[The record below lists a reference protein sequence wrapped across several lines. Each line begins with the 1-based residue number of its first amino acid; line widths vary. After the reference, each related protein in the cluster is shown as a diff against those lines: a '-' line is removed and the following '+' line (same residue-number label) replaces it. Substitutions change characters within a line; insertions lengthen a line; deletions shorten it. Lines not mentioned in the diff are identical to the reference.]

1 MKILLLNEN
10 PVVSRL
16 VSLSAKK
23 MSYDFEELN
32 AYSENLG
39 NYDVIVVDSDT
50 PAPLKILKEK
60 CDRLIFLAPRNQNV
74 EDIDAQILQK
84 PFLPTDFLNLLN
96 NKDANKHTSIDLPM
110 LSNDENPYADISLD
124 LDNLNLDD
132 LPDENSLDINSE
144 GMEDLSFDDDAQDDN
159 SNKTL
164 ETQNL
169 EHETIKEQTQED
181 TQIDLD
187 LTLEDGES
195 EKEDLSQEHT
205 ALDTEPS
212 LDELDDKN
220 DEDLE
225 IKEDDKNEEI
235 EKQELLDDSKTNTL
249 EMQEELS
256 ESQDDNSNKTLETQ
270 NLEHDNLEQETIK
283 EQTQEDTQTDL
294 DLTLEDGES
303 EKEDL
308 SQEHTALD
316 TEPSLDELDDKNDE
330 DLEIK
335 EDDKNEEIEKQELL
349 DDSKTNTLEMQEE
362 LSESQDDNSNK
373 TLETQNLEHDN
384 LEQETI
390 KEQTQEDTQ
399 TDLDL
404 TLEDGE
410 SEKEDLSQE
419 HTALD
424 TEPSLDE
431 LDDKNDED
439 LEDNK
444 ELQANISDFDDLPVV
459 EEQEKE
465 MDFDDLPED
474 AEFLGQAKDNEESEE
489 VLEEFAPVVEEDV
502 QDEMDD
508 FTSNLS
514 TQDQIKEELA
524 QLDEL
529 DYGIDSDNSSKVLE
543 DFKDEPIL
551 DDKELGTNEEEVVV
565 PNLNISDFDTLK
577 ESDIQEALGEEI
589 LEKNEEPIVSD
600 VTKDDNSEEIVNE
613 LSQSIAGAITSS
625 IKDDTLKA
633 ALKGMNMNIN
643 INISFKED

>member
-96 NKDANKHTSIDLPM
+96 NKDVNKHAPIDLPM

-132 LPDENSLDINSE
+132 LPDENSLNINSE

-159 SNKTL
+159 ANKTL

-169 EHETIKEQTQED
+169 E
-181 TQIDLD
+181 
-187 LTLEDGES
+187 
-195 EKEDLSQEHT
+195 
-205 ALDTEPS
+205 
-212 LDELDDKN
+212 DE
-220 DEDLE
+220 
-225 IKEDDKNEEI
+225 
-235 EKQELLDDSKTNTL
+235 
-249 EMQEELS
+249 
-256 ESQDDNSNKTLETQ
+256 
-270 NLEHDNLEQETIK
+270 NLEQETTK
-283 EQTQEDTQTDL
+283 EQIQEDIQTDL
-294 DLTLEDGES
+294 DLTLEDS
-303 EKEDL
+303 
-308 SQEHTALD
+308 
-316 TEPSLDELDDKNDE
+316 KN
-330 DLEIK
+330 
-335 EDDKNEEIEKQELL
+335 
-349 DDSKTNTLEMQEE
+349 
-362 LSESQDDNSNK
+362 
-373 TLETQNLEHDN
+373 
-384 LEQETI
+384 
-390 KEQTQEDTQ
+390 
-399 TDLDL
+399 
-404 TLEDGE
+404 
-410 SEKEDLSQE
+410 EKEDLSQE

-444 ELQANISDFDDLPVV
+444 ELQANMSDFDDLPVV

-474 AEFLGQAKDNEESEE
+474 AEFLGQAKDSEESEE

-502 QDEMDD
+502 QDEIDD

-565 PNLNISDFDTLK
+565 PNLNISDFDALK

-600 VTKDDNSEEIVNE
+600 ATKDDNSEEIVNE

>member
-169 EHETIKEQTQED
+169 EHDNLEQETIKEQTQED

-270 NLEHDNLEQETIK
+270 NLEHDNLEHETIK
-283 EQTQEDTQTDL
+283 EQTQEDTQ
-294 DLTLEDGES
+294 
-303 EKEDL
+303 
-308 SQEHTALD
+308 
-316 TEPSLDELDDKNDE
+316 
-330 DLEIK
+330 I
-335 EDDKNEEIEKQELL
+335 
-349 DDSKTNTLEMQEE
+349 
-362 LSESQDDNSNK
+362 
-373 TLETQNLEHDN
+373 
-384 LEQETI
+384 
-390 KEQTQEDTQ
+390 
-399 TDLDL
+399 DLDL

-444 ELQANISDFDDLPVV
+444 ELQANISDFDDLPEVEEQEKEMDFDDLPVV

>member
-169 EHETIKEQTQED
+169 EHDNLEQETIKEQTQED

-270 NLEHDNLEQETIK
+270 NLEHGNLEQETIK
-283 EQTQEDTQTDL
+283 EQTQEDTQ
-294 DLTLEDGES
+294 
-303 EKEDL
+303 
-308 SQEHTALD
+308 
-316 TEPSLDELDDKNDE
+316 
-330 DLEIK
+330 I
-335 EDDKNEEIEKQELL
+335 
-349 DDSKTNTLEMQEE
+349 
-362 LSESQDDNSNK
+362 
-373 TLETQNLEHDN
+373 
-384 LEQETI
+384 
-390 KEQTQEDTQ
+390 
-399 TDLDL
+399 DLDL

-444 ELQANISDFDDLPVV
+444 ELQANISDFDDLPEV

-474 AEFLGQAKDNEESEE
+474 AEFLGQAKYNEESEE
-489 VLEEFAPVVEEDV
+489 NLEEFAPVVEEDV
-502 QDEMDD
+502 QDEIDD
-508 FTSNLS
+508 FASNLS

-589 LEKNEEPIVSD
+589 LEKNEEPIVISD

>member
-159 SNKTL
+159 ANKTL

-169 EHETIKEQTQED
+169 EHETIEEQTQED
-181 TQIDLD
+181 I
-187 LTLEDGES
+187 
-195 EKEDLSQEHT
+195 
-205 ALDTEPS
+205 
-212 LDELDDKN
+212 
-220 DEDLE
+220 
-225 IKEDDKNEEI
+225 
-235 EKQELLDDSKTNTL
+235 
-249 EMQEELS
+249 
-256 ESQDDNSNKTLETQ
+256 
-270 NLEHDNLEQETIK
+270 
-283 EQTQEDTQTDL
+283 QTDL

-399 TDLDL
+399 IDLDL

-424 TEPSLDE
+424 AEPSLDE

-444 ELQANISDFDDLPVV
+444 ELQANISNFDDLPEV

-474 AEFLGQAKDNEESEE
+474 AEFLGQAKYNEESEE
-489 VLEEFAPVVEEDV
+489 NLEEFAPVVEEDV
-502 QDEMDD
+502 QDEIDD
-508 FTSNLS
+508 FASNLS

>member
-96 NKDANKHTSIDLPM
+96 NKDANKYTSIDLPM

-159 SNKTL
+159 ANKTL

-205 ALDTEPS
+205 ALDTESS

-270 NLEHDNLEQETIK
+270 NLEHDNLEHETIK
-283 EQTQEDTQTDL
+283 EQTQEDTQ
-294 DLTLEDGES
+294 
-303 EKEDL
+303 
-308 SQEHTALD
+308 
-316 TEPSLDELDDKNDE
+316 
-330 DLEIK
+330 I
-335 EDDKNEEIEKQELL
+335 
-349 DDSKTNTLEMQEE
+349 
-362 LSESQDDNSNK
+362 
-373 TLETQNLEHDN
+373 
-384 LEQETI
+384 
-390 KEQTQEDTQ
+390 
-399 TDLDL
+399 DLDL

-444 ELQANISDFDDLPVV
+444 ELQANISDFDDLPEV

-474 AEFLGQAKDNEESEE
+474 AEFLGQAKYNEESEE
-489 VLEEFAPVVEEDV
+489 NLEEFAPVVEEDV
-502 QDEMDD
+502 QDEIDD
-508 FTSNLS
+508 FASNLS

>member
-159 SNKTL
+159 ANKTL

-283 EQTQEDTQTDL
+283 EQTQEDTQ
-294 DLTLEDGES
+294 
-303 EKEDL
+303 
-308 SQEHTALD
+308 
-316 TEPSLDELDDKNDE
+316 
-330 DLEIK
+330 I
-335 EDDKNEEIEKQELL
+335 
-349 DDSKTNTLEMQEE
+349 
-362 LSESQDDNSNK
+362 
-373 TLETQNLEHDN
+373 
-384 LEQETI
+384 
-390 KEQTQEDTQ
+390 
-399 TDLDL
+399 DLDL

-444 ELQANISDFDDLPVV
+444 ELQANISDFDDLPEV

-474 AEFLGQAKDNEESEE
+474 AEFLGQAKYNEESEE
-489 VLEEFAPVVEEDV
+489 NLEEFAPVVEEDI
-502 QDEMDD
+502 QDEIDD
-508 FTSNLS
+508 FASNLS

-643 INISFKED
+643 INISFKEG

>member
-96 NKDANKHTSIDLPM
+96 NKDVNKHTPIDLPM

-132 LPDENSLDINSE
+132 LPDENSLNINSE

-159 SNKTL
+159 ANKTL

-169 EHETIKEQTQED
+169 EDENLEQEATKEQTQED
-181 TQIDLD
+181 I
-187 LTLEDGES
+187 
-195 EKEDLSQEHT
+195 
-205 ALDTEPS
+205 
-212 LDELDDKN
+212 
-220 DEDLE
+220 
-225 IKEDDKNEEI
+225 
-235 EKQELLDDSKTNTL
+235 
-249 EMQEELS
+249 
-256 ESQDDNSNKTLETQ
+256 
-270 NLEHDNLEQETIK
+270 
-283 EQTQEDTQTDL
+283 QTDL
-294 DLTLEDGES
+294 DLTLEDS
-303 EKEDL
+303 
-308 SQEHTALD
+308 
-316 TEPSLDELDDKNDE
+316 KN
-330 DLEIK
+330 
-335 EDDKNEEIEKQELL
+335 
-349 DDSKTNTLEMQEE
+349 
-362 LSESQDDNSNK
+362 
-373 TLETQNLEHDN
+373 
-384 LEQETI
+384 
-390 KEQTQEDTQ
+390 
-399 TDLDL
+399 
-404 TLEDGE
+404 
-410 SEKEDLSQE
+410 EKEDLSQE

-444 ELQANISDFDDLPVV
+444 ELQANMSDFDDLPVV

-474 AEFLGQAKDNEESEE
+474 AEFLGQAKDSEEPEE

-502 QDEMDD
+502 QDEIDD

-565 PNLNISDFDTLK
+565 PNLNISDFDALK

-600 VTKDDNSEEIVNE
+600 ATKDDNSEEIVNE

>member
-195 EKEDLSQEHT
+195 KKEDLSQEHT

-283 EQTQEDTQTDL
+283 EQTQEDTQ
-294 DLTLEDGES
+294 
-303 EKEDL
+303 
-308 SQEHTALD
+308 
-316 TEPSLDELDDKNDE
+316 
-330 DLEIK
+330 I
-335 EDDKNEEIEKQELL
+335 
-349 DDSKTNTLEMQEE
+349 
-362 LSESQDDNSNK
+362 
-373 TLETQNLEHDN
+373 
-384 LEQETI
+384 
-390 KEQTQEDTQ
+390 
-399 TDLDL
+399 DLDL

-444 ELQANISDFDDLPVV
+444 ELQANISDFDDLPEV

-474 AEFLGQAKDNEESEE
+474 AEFLGQAKYNEESEE
-489 VLEEFAPVVEEDV
+489 NLEEFAPVVEEDV
-502 QDEMDD
+502 QDEIDD
-508 FTSNLS
+508 FASNLS

>member
-169 EHETIKEQTQED
+169 EH
-181 TQIDLD
+181 
-187 LTLEDGES
+187 
-195 EKEDLSQEHT
+195 
-205 ALDTEPS
+205 
-212 LDELDDKN
+212 
-220 DEDLE
+220 
-225 IKEDDKNEEI
+225 
-235 EKQELLDDSKTNTL
+235 
-249 EMQEELS
+249 
-256 ESQDDNSNKTLETQ
+256 
-270 NLEHDNLEQETIK
+270 DNLEQE
-283 EQTQEDTQTDL
+283 
-294 DLTLEDGES
+294 
-303 EKEDL
+303 
-308 SQEHTALD
+308 A
-316 TEPSLDELDDKNDE
+316 
-330 DLEIK
+330 
-335 EDDKNEEIEKQELL
+335 
-349 DDSKTNTLEMQEE
+349 
-362 LSESQDDNSNK
+362 
-373 TLETQNLEHDN
+373 
-384 LEQETI
+384 I

-600 VTKDDNSEEIVNE
+600 ATKDDNSEEIVNE

>member
-96 NKDANKHTSIDLPM
+96 NKDVNKHTPIDLPM

-159 SNKTL
+159 ANKTL

-270 NLEHDNLEQETIK
+270 NLEHDNLEQEAIK
-283 EQTQEDTQTDL
+283 EQTQ
-294 DLTLEDGES
+294 
-303 EKEDL
+303 K
-308 SQEHTALD
+308 
-316 TEPSLDELDDKNDE
+316 
-330 DLEIK
+330 
-335 EDDKNEEIEKQELL
+335 
-349 DDSKTNTLEMQEE
+349 
-362 LSESQDDNSNK
+362 
-373 TLETQNLEHDN
+373 
-384 LEQETI
+384 
-390 KEQTQEDTQ
+390 DTQ

-444 ELQANISDFDDLPVV
+444 ELQANISDFDDLPEV

-474 AEFLGQAKDNEESEE
+474 AEFLGQAKYNEESEE
-489 VLEEFAPVVEEDV
+489 NLEEFAPVVEEDV
-502 QDEMDD
+502 QDEIDD

-565 PNLNISDFDTLK
+565 PNLNISDFDALK

-600 VTKDDNSEEIVNE
+600 ATKDDNSEEIVNE

>member
-1 MKILLLNEN
+1 
-10 PVVSRL
+10 
-16 VSLSAKK
+16 
-23 MSYDFEELN
+23 
-32 AYSENLG
+32 
-39 NYDVIVVDSDT
+39 
-50 PAPLKILKEK
+50 
-60 CDRLIFLAPRNQNV
+60 
-74 EDIDAQILQK
+74 
-84 PFLPTDFLNLLN
+84 
-96 NKDANKHTSIDLPM
+96 
-110 LSNDENPYADISLD
+110 
-124 LDNLNLDD
+124 
-132 LPDENSLDINSE
+132 
-144 GMEDLSFDDDAQDDN
+144 
-159 SNKTL
+159 
-164 ETQNL
+164 
-169 EHETIKEQTQED
+169 
-181 TQIDLD
+181 
-187 LTLEDGES
+187 
-195 EKEDLSQEHT
+195 HT
-205 ALDTEPS
+205 ALDTGPS

-220 DEDLE
+220 DKDLE

-235 EKQELLDDSKTNTL
+235 EKQELLDDSKTNAL
-249 EMQEELS
+249 EVQEELS
-256 ESQDDNSNKTLETQ
+256 ESQDDNANKTLETQ
-270 NLEHDNLEQETIK
+270 NLEDENLEQEATK
-283 EQTQEDTQTDL
+283 EQTQEDIQTDL
-294 DLTLEDGES
+294 DLTLEDS
-303 EKEDL
+303 
-308 SQEHTALD
+308 
-316 TEPSLDELDDKNDE
+316 KN
-330 DLEIK
+330 
-335 EDDKNEEIEKQELL
+335 
-349 DDSKTNTLEMQEE
+349 
-362 LSESQDDNSNK
+362 
-373 TLETQNLEHDN
+373 
-384 LEQETI
+384 
-390 KEQTQEDTQ
+390 
-399 TDLDL
+399 
-404 TLEDGE
+404 
-410 SEKEDLSQE
+410 EKEDLSQE

-444 ELQANISDFDDLPVV
+444 ELQANMSDFDDLPVV

>member
-159 SNKTL
+159 ANKTL

-205 ALDTEPS
+205 ALDTESS

-270 NLEHDNLEQETIK
+270 NLEHDNLEHDNLEHETIK
-283 EQTQEDTQTDL
+283 EQTQEDTQIDL

-316 TEPSLDELDDKNDE
+316 TES
-330 DLEIK
+330 
-335 EDDKNEEIEKQELL
+335 
-349 DDSKTNTLEMQEE
+349 
-362 LSESQDDNSNK
+362 
-373 TLETQNLEHDN
+373 
-384 LEQETI
+384 
-390 KEQTQEDTQ
+390 
-399 TDLDL
+399 
-404 TLEDGE
+404 
-410 SEKEDLSQE
+410 
-419 HTALD
+419 
-424 TEPSLDE
+424 SLDE

-444 ELQANISDFDDLPVV
+444 ELQANISDFDDLPEV

-474 AEFLGQAKDNEESEE
+474 AEFLGQAKYNEESEE
-489 VLEEFAPVVEEDV
+489 NLEEFAPVVEEDV
-502 QDEMDD
+502 QDEIDD
-508 FTSNLS
+508 FASNLS

>member
-159 SNKTL
+159 ANKTL

-205 ALDTEPS
+205 ALDTESS

-270 NLEHDNLEQETIK
+270 NLEHDNLEHETIK
-283 EQTQEDTQTDL
+283 EQTQEDTQIDL

-316 TEPSLDELDDKNDE
+316 
-330 DLEIK
+330 
-335 EDDKNEEIEKQELL
+335 IE
-349 DDSKTNTLEMQEE
+349 S
-362 LSESQDDNSNK
+362 
-373 TLETQNLEHDN
+373 
-384 LEQETI
+384 
-390 KEQTQEDTQ
+390 
-399 TDLDL
+399 
-404 TLEDGE
+404 
-410 SEKEDLSQE
+410 
-419 HTALD
+419 
-424 TEPSLDE
+424 SLDE

-444 ELQANISDFDDLPVV
+444 ELQANISDFDDLPEV

-474 AEFLGQAKDNEESEE
+474 AEFLGQAKYNEESEE
-489 VLEEFAPVVEEDV
+489 NLEEFAPVVEEDV
-502 QDEMDD
+502 QDEIDD
-508 FTSNLS
+508 FASNLS

>member
-74 EDIDAQILQK
+74 DIDAQILQK

-96 NKDANKHTSIDLPM
+96 NKDVNKHTSIDLPM

-144 GMEDLSFDDDAQDDN
+144 KMEDLGFDDDAQNDN
-159 SNKTL
+159 VNKTL
-164 ETQNL
+164 ETQ
-169 EHETIKEQTQED
+169 
-181 TQIDLD
+181 
-187 LTLEDGES
+187 TLEDE
-195 EKEDLSQEHT
+195 
-205 ALDTEPS
+205 
-212 LDELDDKN
+212 
-220 DEDLE
+220 
-225 IKEDDKNEEI
+225 
-235 EKQELLDDSKTNTL
+235 
-249 EMQEELS
+249 
-256 ESQDDNSNKTLETQ
+256 
-270 NLEHDNLEQETIK
+270 NLEQETTK

-362 LSESQDDNSNK
+362 LSESQNDNVNK
-373 TLETQNLEHDN
+373 TLETQTLEDEN
-384 LEQETI
+384 LEQETT

-489 VLEEFAPVVEEDV
+489 NLEEFAPVVEEDV

-551 DDKELGTNEEEVVV
+551 DDKDLGINEEEVVV
-565 PNLNISDFDTLK
+565 PNLNISDFDALK

-600 VTKDDNSEEIVNE
+600 ATKDDNSEEIVNE

>member
-96 NKDANKHTSIDLPM
+96 NKDVNKHTPIDLPM

-132 LPDENSLDINSE
+132 LPDENSLNINSE

-159 SNKTL
+159 ANKTL

-169 EHETIKEQTQED
+169 EDENLEQEATKEQTQED
-181 TQIDLD
+181 I
-187 LTLEDGES
+187 
-195 EKEDLSQEHT
+195 
-205 ALDTEPS
+205 
-212 LDELDDKN
+212 
-220 DEDLE
+220 
-225 IKEDDKNEEI
+225 
-235 EKQELLDDSKTNTL
+235 
-249 EMQEELS
+249 
-256 ESQDDNSNKTLETQ
+256 
-270 NLEHDNLEQETIK
+270 
-283 EQTQEDTQTDL
+283 QTDL
-294 DLTLEDGES
+294 DLTLEDS
-303 EKEDL
+303 
-308 SQEHTALD
+308 
-316 TEPSLDELDDKNDE
+316 KN
-330 DLEIK
+330 
-335 EDDKNEEIEKQELL
+335 
-349 DDSKTNTLEMQEE
+349 
-362 LSESQDDNSNK
+362 
-373 TLETQNLEHDN
+373 
-384 LEQETI
+384 
-390 KEQTQEDTQ
+390 
-399 TDLDL
+399 
-404 TLEDGE
+404 
-410 SEKEDLSQE
+410 EKEDLSQE

-444 ELQANISDFDDLPVV
+444 ELQANMSDFDDLPVV

>member
-96 NKDANKHTSIDLPM
+96 NKDTNKHTSIDLPM

-132 LPDENSLDINSE
+132 LPDENSLDINSD

-159 SNKTL
+159 ANETL

-169 EHETIKEQTQED
+169 EDENLEQEATKEQTQED
-181 TQIDLD
+181 IQTDLD
-187 LTLEDGES
+187 LTLEDGGS

-212 LDELDDKN
+212 LDDKN

-235 EKQELLDDSKTNTL
+235 KKQELLNDSKANTL
-249 EMQEELS
+249 EMQEELN
-256 ESQDDNSNKTLETQ
+256 ESQDDNANETLETQ
-270 NLEHDNLEQETIK
+270 NLEDENLEQETTK
-283 EQTQEDTQTDL
+283 EQNQEDIQTGL
-294 DLTLEDGES
+294 DLTLEDG
-303 EKEDL
+303 
-308 SQEHTALD
+308 
-316 TEPSLDELDDKNDE
+316 
-330 DLEIK
+330 
-335 EDDKNEEIEKQELL
+335 
-349 DDSKTNTLEMQEE
+349 
-362 LSESQDDNSNK
+362 
-373 TLETQNLEHDN
+373 
-384 LEQETI
+384 
-390 KEQTQEDTQ
+390 
-399 TDLDL
+399 
-404 TLEDGE
+404 G

-465 MDFDDLPED
+465 MDFDDIPED

-489 VLEEFAPVVEEDV
+489 NLEEFAPVVEEDV

-508 FTSNLS
+508 FISNLS

-551 DDKELGTNEEEVVV
+551 DDTELGTNEEEVVV
-565 PNLNISDFDTLK
+565 PNLNISDFDALK

-589 LEKNEEPIVSD
+589 VEKNEEPIVSNA
-600 VTKDDNSEEIVNE
+600 TKDDNSEEIVNE
-613 LSQSIAGAITSS
+613 LSQSIVGAITSS

>member
-169 EHETIKEQTQED
+169 EQE
-181 TQIDLD
+181 
-187 LTLEDGES
+187 
-195 EKEDLSQEHT
+195 
-205 ALDTEPS
+205 A
-212 LDELDDKN
+212 
-220 DEDLE
+220 
-225 IKEDDKNEEI
+225 
-235 EKQELLDDSKTNTL
+235 
-249 EMQEELS
+249 
-256 ESQDDNSNKTLETQ
+256 
-270 NLEHDNLEQETIK
+270 IK

-373 TLETQNLEHDN
+373 TLETQNLEYDN
-384 LEQETI
+384 LEQEAI

-444 ELQANISDFDDLPVV
+444 ELQANISDFDDLPEV

-474 AEFLGQAKDNEESEE
+474 AEFLGQAKYNEESEE
-489 VLEEFAPVVEEDV
+489 NLEEFAPVVEEDI
-502 QDEMDD
+502 QDEIDD
-508 FTSNLS
+508 FASNLS

>member
-74 EDIDAQILQK
+74 DIDAQILQK

-96 NKDANKHTSIDLPM
+96 NKDTNKHTSIDLPI

-132 LPDENSLDINSE
+132 LPDENSLDINSD
-144 GMEDLSFDDDAQDDN
+144 GMEDLSFDDNAQDDN
-159 SNKTL
+159 ANETL

-169 EHETIKEQTQED
+169 E
-181 TQIDLD
+181 
-187 LTLEDGES
+187 
-195 EKEDLSQEHT
+195 
-205 ALDTEPS
+205 
-212 LDELDDKN
+212 DE
-220 DEDLE
+220 
-225 IKEDDKNEEI
+225 
-235 EKQELLDDSKTNTL
+235 
-249 EMQEELS
+249 
-256 ESQDDNSNKTLETQ
+256 
-270 NLEHDNLEQETIK
+270 NLEQEATK
-283 EQTQEDTQTDL
+283 EQIQEDTQTDL
-294 DLTLEDGES
+294 DLTLEDG
-303 EKEDL
+303 
-308 SQEHTALD
+308 
-316 TEPSLDELDDKNDE
+316 KN
-330 DLEIK
+330 
-335 EDDKNEEIEKQELL
+335 
-349 DDSKTNTLEMQEE
+349 
-362 LSESQDDNSNK
+362 
-373 TLETQNLEHDN
+373 
-384 LEQETI
+384 
-390 KEQTQEDTQ
+390 
-399 TDLDL
+399 
-404 TLEDGE
+404 
-410 SEKEDLSQE
+410 EKEDLSQE

-465 MDFDDLPED
+465 MDFDDIPED

-489 VLEEFAPVVEEDV
+489 ILEEFAPVVEEDV

-565 PNLNISDFDTLK
+565 PNLNISDFDALK

-600 VTKDDNSEEIVNE
+600 ATKDDNSEEIVNE

>member
-159 SNKTL
+159 L
-164 ETQNL
+164 
-169 EHETIKEQTQED
+169 
-181 TQIDLD
+181 
-187 LTLEDGES
+187 
-195 EKEDLSQEHT
+195 
-205 ALDTEPS
+205 
-212 LDELDDKN
+212 
-220 DEDLE
+220 
-225 IKEDDKNEEI
+225 
-235 EKQELLDDSKTNTL
+235 
-249 EMQEELS
+249 
-256 ESQDDNSNKTLETQ
+256 
-270 NLEHDNLEQETIK
+270 
-283 EQTQEDTQTDL
+283 
-294 DLTLEDGES
+294 
-303 EKEDL
+303 
-308 SQEHTALD
+308 
-316 TEPSLDELDDKNDE
+316 
-330 DLEIK
+330 
-335 EDDKNEEIEKQELL
+335 
-349 DDSKTNTLEMQEE
+349 
-362 LSESQDDNSNK
+362 NK

-444 ELQANISDFDDLPVV
+444 ELQANISDFDDLPEV

-474 AEFLGQAKDNEESEE
+474 AEFLGQAKYNEESEE
-489 VLEEFAPVVEEDV
+489 NLEEFAPVVEEDV
-502 QDEMDD
+502 QDEIDD
-508 FTSNLS
+508 FASNLS

>member
-159 SNKTL
+159 ANKTL

-169 EHETIKEQTQED
+169 EHETIEEQTQED
-181 TQIDLD
+181 I
-187 LTLEDGES
+187 
-195 EKEDLSQEHT
+195 
-205 ALDTEPS
+205 
-212 LDELDDKN
+212 
-220 DEDLE
+220 
-225 IKEDDKNEEI
+225 
-235 EKQELLDDSKTNTL
+235 
-249 EMQEELS
+249 
-256 ESQDDNSNKTLETQ
+256 
-270 NLEHDNLEQETIK
+270 
-283 EQTQEDTQTDL
+283 QTDL

-399 TDLDL
+399 IDLDL

-424 TEPSLDE
+424 AEPSLDE

-444 ELQANISDFDDLPVV
+444 ELQANISDFDDLPEV

-474 AEFLGQAKDNEESEE
+474 AEFLGQAKYNEESEE
-489 VLEEFAPVVEEDV
+489 NLEEFAPVVEEDV
-502 QDEMDD
+502 QDEIDD
-508 FTSNLS
+508 FASNLS

>member
-96 NKDANKHTSIDLPM
+96 NKDTNKHTSIDLPM

-132 LPDENSLDINSE
+132 LPDENSLDINSD

-159 SNKTL
+159 ANDTL

-169 EHETIKEQTQED
+169 EDENLEQEATKEQTQED
-181 TQIDLD
+181 I
-187 LTLEDGES
+187 
-195 EKEDLSQEHT
+195 
-205 ALDTEPS
+205 
-212 LDELDDKN
+212 
-220 DEDLE
+220 
-225 IKEDDKNEEI
+225 
-235 EKQELLDDSKTNTL
+235 
-249 EMQEELS
+249 
-256 ESQDDNSNKTLETQ
+256 
-270 NLEHDNLEQETIK
+270 
-283 EQTQEDTQTDL
+283 QTDL
-294 DLTLEDGES
+294 DLTLEDG
-303 EKEDL
+303 
-308 SQEHTALD
+308 
-316 TEPSLDELDDKNDE
+316 
-330 DLEIK
+330 
-335 EDDKNEEIEKQELL
+335 
-349 DDSKTNTLEMQEE
+349 
-362 LSESQDDNSNK
+362 
-373 TLETQNLEHDN
+373 
-384 LEQETI
+384 
-390 KEQTQEDTQ
+390 
-399 TDLDL
+399 
-404 TLEDGE
+404 G

-465 MDFDDLPED
+465 MDFDDIPED

-489 VLEEFAPVVEEDV
+489 NLEEFAPVVEEDV

-508 FTSNLS
+508 FISNLS

-551 DDKELGTNEEEVVV
+551 DDTELGTNEEEVVV
-565 PNLNISDFDTLK
+565 PNLNISDFDALK

-589 LEKNEEPIVSD
+589 VEKNEEPIVSNA
-600 VTKDDNSEEIVNE
+600 TKDDNSEEIVNE
-613 LSQSIAGAITSS
+613 LSQSIVGAITSS

>member
-159 SNKTL
+159 ANKTL
-164 ETQNL
+164 ETQNLEHDNL

-225 IKEDDKNEEI
+225 
-235 EKQELLDDSKTNTL
+235 
-249 EMQEELS
+249 
-256 ESQDDNSNKTLETQ
+256 
-270 NLEHDNLEQETIK
+270 
-283 EQTQEDTQTDL
+283 
-294 DLTLEDGES
+294 
-303 EKEDL
+303 
-308 SQEHTALD
+308 
-316 TEPSLDELDDKNDE
+316 
-330 DLEIK
+330 
-335 EDDKNEEIEKQELL
+335 
-349 DDSKTNTLEMQEE
+349 
-362 LSESQDDNSNK
+362 
-373 TLETQNLEHDN
+373 
-384 LEQETI
+384 
-390 KEQTQEDTQ
+390 
-399 TDLDL
+399 
-404 TLEDGE
+404 
-410 SEKEDLSQE
+410 
-419 HTALD
+419 
-424 TEPSLDE
+424 
-431 LDDKNDED
+431 
-439 LEDNK
+439 DNK
-444 ELQANISDFDDLPVV
+444 ELQANISDFDDLPEV

-474 AEFLGQAKDNEESEE
+474 AEFLGQAKYNEESEE
-489 VLEEFAPVVEEDV
+489 NLEEFAPVVEEDI
-502 QDEMDD
+502 QDEIDD
-508 FTSNLS
+508 FASNLS

>member
-169 EHETIKEQTQED
+169 EH
-181 TQIDLD
+181 
-187 LTLEDGES
+187 
-195 EKEDLSQEHT
+195 
-205 ALDTEPS
+205 
-212 LDELDDKN
+212 
-220 DEDLE
+220 
-225 IKEDDKNEEI
+225 
-235 EKQELLDDSKTNTL
+235 
-249 EMQEELS
+249 
-256 ESQDDNSNKTLETQ
+256 
-270 NLEHDNLEQETIK
+270 DNLEQETIK

-316 TEPSLDELDDKNDE
+316 AEPSLDELDDKNDE

>member
-74 EDIDAQILQK
+74 EDIDVQILQK

-96 NKDANKHTSIDLPM
+96 NKDVNKHTPIDLPM

-159 SNKTL
+159 ANKTL

-169 EHETIKEQTQED
+169 EHENLEQETTKEQTQED
-181 TQIDLD
+181 IQTDLD

-195 EKEDLSQEHT
+195 EKEDLSQKHT

-225 IKEDDKNEEI
+225 IKEDDKNKEI
-235 EKQELLDDSKTNTL
+235 EK
-249 EMQEELS
+249 QEELS
-256 ESQDDNSNKTLETQ
+256 ESQDDNANETLETQ
-270 NLEHDNLEQETIK
+270 NLEDENLEDENLEQEATK
-283 EQTQEDTQTDL
+283 EQ
-294 DLTLEDGES
+294 
-303 EKEDL
+303 
-308 SQEHTALD
+308 
-316 TEPSLDELDDKNDE
+316 
-330 DLEIK
+330 I
-335 EDDKNEEIEKQELL
+335 
-349 DDSKTNTLEMQEE
+349 
-362 LSESQDDNSNK
+362 
-373 TLETQNLEHDN
+373 
-384 LEQETI
+384 
-390 KEQTQEDTQ
+390 QEDTQ

-529 DYGIDSDNSSKVLE
+529 DYGIDSENSSKVLE

-565 PNLNISDFDTLK
+565 PNLNISDFDALK

-589 LEKNEEPIVSD
+589 LEKNEEPIASD
-600 VTKDDNSEEIVNE
+600 ATKDDNSEEIVNE

>member
-132 LPDENSLDINSE
+132 LPDKNSLDINSE

-159 SNKTL
+159 
-164 ETQNL
+164 
-169 EHETIKEQTQED
+169 
-181 TQIDLD
+181 
-187 LTLEDGES
+187 
-195 EKEDLSQEHT
+195 
-205 ALDTEPS
+205 A
-212 LDELDDKN
+212 
-220 DEDLE
+220 
-225 IKEDDKNEEI
+225 
-235 EKQELLDDSKTNTL
+235 
-249 EMQEELS
+249 
-256 ESQDDNSNKTLETQ
+256 NKTLETQ

-283 EQTQEDTQTDL
+283 EQTQEDTQ
-294 DLTLEDGES
+294 
-303 EKEDL
+303 
-308 SQEHTALD
+308 
-316 TEPSLDELDDKNDE
+316 
-330 DLEIK
+330 I
-335 EDDKNEEIEKQELL
+335 
-349 DDSKTNTLEMQEE
+349 
-362 LSESQDDNSNK
+362 
-373 TLETQNLEHDN
+373 
-384 LEQETI
+384 
-390 KEQTQEDTQ
+390 
-399 TDLDL
+399 DLDL

-444 ELQANISDFDDLPVV
+444 ELQANISDFDDLPEV

-474 AEFLGQAKDNEESEE
+474 AEFLGQAKYNEESEE

>member
-96 NKDANKHTSIDLPM
+96 NKDVNKHTPIDLPM

-159 SNKTL
+159 
-164 ETQNL
+164 
-169 EHETIKEQTQED
+169 
-181 TQIDLD
+181 
-187 LTLEDGES
+187 
-195 EKEDLSQEHT
+195 
-205 ALDTEPS
+205 A
-212 LDELDDKN
+212 
-220 DEDLE
+220 
-225 IKEDDKNEEI
+225 
-235 EKQELLDDSKTNTL
+235 
-249 EMQEELS
+249 
-256 ESQDDNSNKTLETQ
+256 NKTLETQ
-270 NLEHDNLEQETIK
+270 NLEHDNLEQEAIK
-283 EQTQEDTQTDL
+283 EQTQKDTQTDL

-373 TLETQNLEHDN
+373 TLETQNLEH
-384 LEQETI
+384 ETI

-399 TDLDL
+399 IDLDL

-444 ELQANISDFDDLPVV
+444 ELQANISDFDDLPEV

-474 AEFLGQAKDNEESEE
+474 AEFLGQAKYNEESEE
-489 VLEEFAPVVEEDV
+489 NLEEFAPVVEEDV
-502 QDEMDD
+502 QDEIDD

-565 PNLNISDFDTLK
+565 PNLNISDFDALK

-600 VTKDDNSEEIVNE
+600 ATKDDNSEEIVNE

>member
-96 NKDANKHTSIDLPM
+96 NKDVNKHAPIDLLM

-132 LPDENSLDINSE
+132 LPDENSLDINSD
-144 GMEDLSFDDDAQDDN
+144 GMEDLSFDDDAQNDN
-159 SNKTL
+159 ANKAL

-169 EHETIKEQTQED
+169 EDENLEQEATKEQIQED
-181 TQIDLD
+181 TQTDLD
-187 LTLEDGES
+187 LTLEDSKS

-212 LDELDDKN
+212 LDDKN

-235 EKQELLDDSKTNTL
+235 KKQELLNDSKTNAL

-256 ESQDDNSNKTLETQ
+256 ESQDDNANETLETQ
-270 NLEHDNLEQETIK
+270 NLEDENLEQEATK
-283 EQTQEDTQTDL
+283 EQIQEDTQTDL

-316 TEPSLDELDDKNDE
+316 TEPSLD
-330 DLEIK
+330 
-335 EDDKNEEIEKQELL
+335 
-349 DDSKTNTLEMQEE
+349 
-362 LSESQDDNSNK
+362 
-373 TLETQNLEHDN
+373 
-384 LEQETI
+384 
-390 KEQTQEDTQ
+390 
-399 TDLDL
+399 
-404 TLEDGE
+404 G
-410 SEKEDLSQE
+410 
-419 HTALD
+419 
-424 TEPSLDE
+424 

-465 MDFDDLPED
+465 MDFDDIPED
-474 AEFLGQAKDNEESEE
+474 AEFLGQAKDSEESEE
-489 VLEEFAPVVEEDV
+489 VLEEFTPIVEEDV

-565 PNLNISDFDTLK
+565 PNLNISDFDALK

-589 LEKNEEPIVSD
+589 VEKNEEPIVSNA
-600 VTKDDNSEEIVNE
+600 TKDDNSEEIVNE
-613 LSQSIAGAITSS
+613 LSQSIVGAITSS